1 MNKIYLI
8 LNFFLLTIFILF
20 FSIIGVNKKTIDSFN
35 NKNELETNK
44 KNLRGL
50 LWTNYSLIILTL
62 IFSMFYIFKTGNYIN
77 NKPIIIFTILY
88 ILLNTGMTVFQ
99 EFIISNSNSNS
110 KESDKL
116 KNIYIITS
124 IMNIVYFVTIVKIM
138 VIINKIQK
146 NNDLNL
152 DQVVFN
158 RYVMN
163 YPFSDINHVSKS
175 SSTPYI
181 TRNNE
186 YIINEDDIYF

>member
-88 ILLNTGMTVFQ
+88 ILYLAFSDLIQVSGWTG
-99 EFIISNSNSNS
+99 IISGILSILIIQSMFLIIISLYVNKLY
-110 KESDKL
+110 KET
-116 KNIYIITS
+116 KNRPNYLIRK
-124 IMNIVYFVTIVKIM
+124 IV
-138 VIINKIQK
+138 
-146 NNDLNL
+146 
-152 DQVVFN
+152 
-158 RYVMN
+158 
-163 YPFSDINHVSKS
+163 
-175 SSTPYI
+175 
-181 TRNNE
+181 
-186 YIINEDDIYF
+186 